1 MQALFVVLPDRGPHS
16 CGPRPTPAASLRA
29 LLAAD
34 GCLRDASSVR
44 DHFQRRIMRN
54 VPHLFVSC
62 ITRAEMDTTVAL
74 ISTDMGRAGDRCVGL
89 RTCWFDVPESE

>member
-1 MQALFVVLPDRGPHS
+1 
-16 CGPRPTPAASLRA
+16 
-29 LLAAD
+29 
-34 GCLRDASSVR
+34 
-44 DHFQRRIMRN
+44 MRN